1 MILVRYILENG
12 YYTHLIVTGHAEY
25 AEYGND
31 LICASVSSIMFGL
44 MNCLDEYQDVTINVG
59 ENKIEIKNECKLDEV
74 NNFMK
79 LALIQLKTIEESYGE
94 FIKVERK

>member
-1 MILVRYILENG
+1 MILVKYSLENG
-12 YYTHLIVTGHAEY
+12 YYTHMVVTGH

-79 LALIQLKTIEESYGE
+79 LTLIQLKTIEESYGE

>member
-1 MILVRYILENG
+1 
-12 YYTHLIVTGHAEY
+12 
-25 AEYGND
+25 
-31 LICASVSSIMFGL
+31 

-79 LALIQLKTIEESYGE
+79 LALIQLKTIEESYSE

>member
-1 MILVRYILENG
+1 MILVKYSLENG
-12 YYTHLIVTGHAEY
+12 YYTHMVVTGHAEY

-59 ENKIEIKNECKLDEV
+59 ENKIEIKMNVSL
-74 NNFMK
+74 MK
-79 LALIQLKTIEESYGE
+79 
-94 FIKVERK
+94 

>member
-1 MILVRYILENG
+1 
-12 YYTHLIVTGHAEY
+12 
-25 AEYGND
+25 
-31 LICASVSSIMFGL
+31 